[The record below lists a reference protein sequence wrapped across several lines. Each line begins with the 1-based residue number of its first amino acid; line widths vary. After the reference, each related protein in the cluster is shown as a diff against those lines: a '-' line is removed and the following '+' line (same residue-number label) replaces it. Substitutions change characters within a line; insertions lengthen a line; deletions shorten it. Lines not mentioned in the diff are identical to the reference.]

1 MATAKNEKRILIA
14 LFTTLAFVVVEVVGS
29 LASNSLALMAD
40 AVHSFTDAAALL
52 FAWWAFRI
60 SRRPADERR
69 SFGYDRFQVLAAYT
83 NGILLVVMIIG
94 VGIEAIER
102 LEGGHEI
109 DAPIMIG
116 VAVMGIIINAFN
128 FWVLNNGDK
137 ENLNMQG
144 AAAHVLGD
152 MMISVGTIIAGII
165 IYYTAYTIIDPLLS
179 IVVTILILLTAWRI
193 LKKST
198 HVLMEGTPNDFCY
211 EEVKTELLEN
221 IDNLVEV
228 THMHVWQITNDRPIL
243 TMHIRVGDINHCEE
257 VLVDARAWLA
267 NNHGIHHTTI
277 QIELHGKDEHLEDH
291 NCHFKNG

>member
-1 MATAKNEKRILIA
+1 MANSKNEKRILIA
-14 LFTTLAFVVVEVVGS
+14 LFLTLSFMVIEVVGS
-29 LASNSLALMAD
+29 IASGSLALMAD
-40 AVHSFTDAAALL
+40 AVHSFTDSAALL

-94 VGIEAIER
+94 VAFEAIER
-102 LEGGHEI
+102 LGAGHTV
-109 DAPIMIG
+109 DALIMMSVAGMG
-116 VAVMGIIINAFN
+116 VVVNALS
-128 FWVLNNGDK
+128 FWVLHSGDK

-152 MMISVGTIIAGII
+152 MMISTTTIIAGGI
-165 IYYTAYTIIDPLLS
+165 IYFTNYTLIDPILS
-179 IVVTILILLTAWRI
+179 MLVVLLILVTAWRI

-198 HVLMEGTPNDFCY
+198 HVLMEGTPEDFCY
-211 EEVKTELLEN
+211 EAVKADLLQNVEA
-221 IDNLVEV
+221 LVEV

-243 TMHIRVGDINHCEE
+243 TMHIRVQDINHSED
-257 VLVDARAWLA
+257 VLIDARAWLA
-267 NNHGIHHTTI
+267 DNHGIHHTTI
-277 QIELHGKDEHLEDH
+277 QIELHGNDEHLEDH